1 MRSRD
6 VDIARTDQSRRHD
19 HDQPRL
25 QLILVVHVLK
35 LPQFHGE
42 IQKLHD
48 QLREPVELAA
58 TLVYIDTSCN
68 CQNVLR
74 GSNRC
79 H

>member
-25 QLILVVHVLK
+25 QLVVHVLK